1 MKFAS
6 SFSIVTDKNI
16 RQNTIENWVGKMI
29 DYINSNLEFEEKFS
43 NWILELEPSLSQKMI
58 GLKMSNYLK
67 DAFKNN
73 LRVLL
78 IIDELSSEQKETL
91 NNVINAFKL
100 ENGESIKF
108 HSYVVRLVQKINII
122 DKTQEFALTVQ

>member
-16 RQNTIENWVGKMI
+16 RQNTIDNWVDKMI
-29 DYINSNLEFEEKFS
+29 TYINSTQELEDKFS
-43 NWILELEPSLSQKMI
+43 GWVLELEPGLSQKMI
-58 GLKMSNYLK
+58 GLRMSNYLE

-100 ENGESIKF
+100 ENGESIRF

-122 DKTQEFALTVQ
+122 DKSQEFALTVQ